1 MTHRAESIMAAVV
14 TVVTGL
20 TTTGTRVV
28 RARVRTVE
36 AAPALSV
43 EQGADDI
50 NPELSS
56 FPKLARELN
65 VKIIAHVK
73 DNDDA
78 DSDLNLIRSEVFAAM
93 RADNALGLEYIS
105 DIDLIGDDEPEFTG
119 DADQVV
125 GRQQMNYVVKY
136 RHSWTDAGA

>member
-1 MTHRAESIMAAVV
+1 MHRAEAIMDAVN
-14 TVVTGL
+14 TAILGL
-20 TTTGTRVV
+20 TTTATRVV

-36 AAPALSV
+36 NAPALSL
-43 EQGADDI
+43 EQGADDV

-56 FPKLARELN
+56 FPKVARELN

-73 DNDDA
+73 DNVDA
-78 DSDLNLIRSEVFAAM
+78 DSNLNLIRSEVFAAM
-93 RADNALGLEYIS
+93 RADNALNLTYVV

-119 DADQVV
+119 EADQIV
-125 GRQQMNYVVKY
+125 GRQVMNYVVKY

>member
-1 MTHRAESIMAAVV
+1 MTHRAEQIMVKV
-14 TVVTGL
+14 KTVITGL
-20 TTTGTRVV
+20 TTTATRVV

-36 AAPALSV
+36 NAPALSL
-43 EQGADDI
+43 EQGADDV
-50 NPELSS
+50 NPELSN

-78 DSDLNLIRSEVFAAM
+78 DTNLNLIRSEVFAAM
-93 RADNALGLEYIS
+93 MADRTLGLAYVV
-105 DIDLIGDDEPEFTG
+105 DVDLIGDDEPEFTG
-119 DADQVV
+119 ESDQIV
-125 GRQQMNYVVKY
+125 GRQQMNFVVKY

>member
-1 MTHRAESIMAAVV
+1 MHRAEAIMDAVN
-14 TVVTGL
+14 TVILGL
-20 TTTGTRVV
+20 TTTATRVV

-36 AAPALSV
+36 NAPALSL
-43 EQGADDI
+43 EQGSDDI

-56 FPKLARELN
+56 FPKVARELN
-65 VKIIAHVK
+65 VKIISHVK
-73 DNDDA
+73 DNVDA
-78 DSDLNLIRSEVFAAM
+78 DSNLNLIRAEVFAAM
-93 RADNALGLEYIS
+93 RADNALNLAYVV

-119 DADQVV
+119 DADQIV